1 MARQIHVQPTDDLN
15 AVIRSAASGT
25 QLVLMPGR
33 YDGSCVVDKPLEIT
47 GDGSGEAITFS
58 AETGSCLRV
67 TSPRTL
73 IWGLK
78 ARAASRSAILLDI
91 EANDVALDECT
102 LIGGKATAWV
112 HGNNITLNRC
122 TLHDGLL
129 GLHLERCGEVD
140 VVDCTIRDN
149 HSGVLCA
156 DLERYT
162 RLIAC
167 ELSRNQRF
175 GLATSYSSEYRY
187 TGLYGPELH
196 RCIIHHNGT
205 DGVQIN
211 DPMWY
216 ADLMECR
223 VFDNGGTQIVLK
235 AMARLTFC
243 DISGGVTGIAIVA
256 GDEDHGPGGSPWI
269 EECEIHD
276 LPVGVSVTDPDKKA
290 KDPVVMYGTRIYN
303 TTDVAS
309 RAASGGR
316 TNLISC
322 AVRDNANVGVDVN
335 AGGRQDIKQCRVVR
349 NGIGLLVRSGGVG
362 HASESIINQNG
373 SGMLARSGSR
383 IDASYCHIKGHN
395 HTAVIFE
402 EGSKGYVLDCTF
414 ASNPAGDMWR
424 DPQSEVSVHG
434 DPAVD
439 HLAIRQNY
447 PNLVIKIPDE

>member
-15 AVIRSAASGT
+15 AVIRSAASDT

-33 YDGSCVVDKPLEIT
+33 YDGNCVVDKPLEIT
-47 GDGSGEAITFS
+47 SDGSGEAITFS

-102 LIGGKATAWV
+102 LIGGKTTAWV

-149 HSGVLCA
+149 HSGVLCT

-167 ELSRNQRF
+167 ELSHNKKL
-175 GLATSYSSEYRY
+175 GLATSYSTDYRY
-187 TGLYGPELH
+187 SGLHGPALH

-211 DPMWY
+211 DPTWY

-223 VFDNGGTQIVLK
+223 VFNNGSTQIVLK
-235 AMARLTFC
+235 ATARLTFC

-269 EECEIHD
+269 ENCKIHD
-276 LPVGVSVTDPDKKA
+276 LPVGISVTDPDRKA
-290 KDPVVMYGTRIYN
+290 KDAVLARSTQIYN
-303 TTDVAS
+303 TTDAAC
-309 RAASGGR
+309 RATRGAKV
-316 TNLISC
+316 NLLSC
-322 AVRDNANVGVDVN
+322 VIRDNANIGVDIDSEKKQYV
-335 AGGRQDIKQCRVVR
+335 DQCRVVR
-349 NGIGLLVRSGGVG
+349 NGIGVLVRPGGVG
-362 HASESIINQNG
+362 KVSESIINRNG
-373 SGMLARSGSR
+373 NGILAQSGSQ
-383 IDASYCHIKGHN
+383 IDTWYCHIKGHN
-395 HTAVIFE
+395 HTAVILE
-402 EGSKGYVLDCTF
+402 ARTKGNVSDCTF
-414 ASNPAGDMWR
+414 ASNPAGDIRR

-434 DPAVD
+434 DPAID

-447 PNLVIKIPDE
+447 PNHVIKIPDE